1 MRYLN
6 LYQGDLKMFRKH
18 WKLICLMAVACL
30 AVCIGAVATMQAVN
44 GEREVSI
51 EEVPP
56 AVKAA
61 ILAEAEGGT
70 IGEIEVETQDGKT
83 VYEAEAIIDGR
94 EIEIEVAADGT
105 LLSKETED
113 DEDEQD
119 DDDDEEEEGI
129 SLEEVPE
136 AVKATVLKEAA
147 GAEIEELV
155 RETEDAQIVYEAEFV
170 VAGQTVEIEVAPD
183 GMLLEREIDDD
194 EDDDDD

>member
-1 MRYLN
+1 
-6 LYQGDLKMFRKH
+6 
-18 WKLICLMAVACL
+18 MAVACL